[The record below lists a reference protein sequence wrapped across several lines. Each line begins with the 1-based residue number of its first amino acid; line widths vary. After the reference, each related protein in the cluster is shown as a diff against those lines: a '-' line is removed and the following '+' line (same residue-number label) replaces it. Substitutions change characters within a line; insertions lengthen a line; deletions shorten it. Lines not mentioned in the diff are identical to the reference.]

1 MNGKKVAFIMKLKY
15 EKPLIAVEQYALSQ
29 AIAACPTQVG
39 YNDNNCIAKDEDV
52 PPLMQ
57 ELAAA
62 GVFGEG
68 RCVPGMESMGMDD
81 FDGVCYHTNTSLL
94 FCS

>member
-1 MNGKKVAFIMKLKY
+1 MKLKY

-39 YNDNNCIAKDEDV
+39 YNDNICMAKDEDV
-52 PPLMQ
+52 PGPMRD
-57 ELAAA
+57 LAAT
-62 GVFGEG
+62 GMFGEG
-68 RCVPGMESMGMDD
+68 RCVESTIDMGSDD
-81 FDGVCYHTNTSLL
+81 NVCYHTNVSLL

>member
-1 MNGKKVAFIMKLKY
+1 MKLKY

-39 YNDNNCIAKDEDV
+39 YNDNICMAKDEDV
-52 PPLMQ
+52 PELMR
-57 ELAAA
+57 ELAAT
-62 GVFGEG
+62 GMFGEG
-68 RCVPGMESMGMDD
+68 RCVEPTIGMD
-81 FDGVCYHTNTSLL
+81 FDDNVCYHTSANPL

>member
-1 MNGKKVAFIMKLKY
+1 MKLKY
-15 EKPLIAVEQYALSQ
+15 EKPMVVVEQYALSQ

-39 YNDNNCIAKDEDV
+39 YNDNLCIANDEDV
-52 PPLMQ
+52 PPLMR
-57 ELAAA
+57 ELASW

-68 RCVPGMESMGMDD
+68 RCVPGMESTGNDD
-81 FDGVCYHTNTSLL
+81 NFDGVCYHTNTSLL

>member
-1 MNGKKVAFIMKLKY
+1 MKLKY

-39 YNDNNCIAKDEDV
+39 YNDNICMAKDEDV
-52 PPLMQ
+52 PELMRD
-57 ELAAA
+57 LAAT
-62 GVFGEG
+62 GMFGEG
-68 RCVPGMESMGMDD
+68 RCEEPTIGMD
-81 FDGVCYHTNTSLL
+81 FDDNVCYHTNVSLL

>member
-1 MNGKKVAFIMKLKY
+1 MKLKY

-39 YNDNNCIAKDEDV
+39 YNDNICMAKDEDV
-52 PPLMQ
+52 PGPMRD
-57 ELAAA
+57 LAAT
-62 GVFGEG
+62 GMFGEG
-68 RCVPGMESMGMDD
+68 RCVEPPYDMDFED
-81 FDGVCYHTNTSLL
+81 NVCYHTSANPL

>member
-1 MNGKKVAFIMKLKY
+1 MKLKY

-39 YNDNNCIAKDEDV
+39 YNDNICMANDEDV
-52 PPLMQ
+52 PLLMR
-57 ELAAA
+57 EMAAT
-62 GVFGEG
+62 GMFGEG
-68 RCVPGMESMGMDD
+68 RCVETATDVGFDD
-81 FDGVCYHTNTSLL
+81 KVCYHTSTSLL